1 MKPTKTKEQIVD
13 AYENTIVLKV
23 VSGLLIFGGIVL
35 AIILSGRSDH
45 TLTTII
51 LAVSFVSAL
60 ILMVFTIP
68 CPVCGAFRTSER
80 LEGGIISVNTGGL
93 RCDVCNLS
101 SKQLGEYVDLLKRG
115 VEIDGSVVA
124 RFNKREL

>member
-23 VSGLLIFGGIVL
+23 VSGLLILGGIVS
-35 AIILSGRSDH
+35 AVIISGRSDH
-45 TLTTII
+45 ALTSIV

-60 ILMVFTIP
+60 ILAVFAIR
-68 CPVCGAFRTSER
+68 CPICDGFRTPET
-80 LEGGIISVNTGGL
+80 LEFGIIGIKTGGF

-101 SKQLGEYVDLLKRG
+101 GRQIGEYVDLLKRG
-115 VEIDGSVVA
+115 VDIDENVVA